1 MIGLDQDKNIMHLRQ
16 FTISSAWHSI
26 FLMLF
31 CIHLVFF
38 CVNPASAAQAGN
50 LDLDR
55 SIILEFKDALKD
67 NDQKR
72 IETLSSKLRLKG
84 GPWPSRLDLVA
95 GRYHLRER
103 SESDFQTA
111 VNHLEKAAESY
122 PLLGD
127 HVLLLL
133 SEAYAGIDLHG
144 KAIDSLKLLINKYPK
159 SPLLRDARILKAKE
173 HLKIY
178 EPHEAILTLEQ
189 IFGNSFTPE
198 GNLIRFLVIRAMLD
212 LGQADSATLHLKKI
226 YIESPD
232 TPESEEALEM
242 LISLDANSFTFD
254 QRLRRADVLRR
265 QRKFERAERVYQALL
280 RESPENTVLL
290 EALGK
295 SLFGAR
301 KYDQA
306 ASVFQKTDSAETSF
320 LETRALYRSGK
331 LQEFMTRLRSAEQR
345 YPELKPRFYNLQLV
359 IALDLRRKG
368 RYEEAGAKL
377 ISLLHDYPSR
387 KSQTLWAA
395 GWNHYARKDFK
406 KAADVFEKLTGGN
419 IANYPR
425 EAYWQARSLEQAGLS
440 EKSTGILRRL
450 SKEAR
455 HSFYGYLA
463 SCLLPEQPI
472 LLSRWSQPSAPDSK
486 NFSRV
491 MEMRILGMD
500 EEARLDL
507 PGLAGQVSGI
517 GEALY
522 LGYLSVELG
531 DYRRAI
537 RMAAPLAR
545 INPFFEHLA
554 YPRGFWEVI
563 EETARR
569 EKIEPYLVA
578 AIIREESRFDP
589 KAYSRAGAMGL
600 MQLMPKTAQR
610 IESSAQVDLSRE
622 GDLFLPE
629 KNITLGVHYLGK
641 LVRQFEGN
649 LVFAIAAYNG
659 GESAVQR
666 WINRTGDIPLDE
678 FIEEIPYKETRNYVK
693 KVLKSYM
700 EYNRLWGLTPPDLS
714 VIVKPGEPRKL

>member
-1 MIGLDQDKNIMHLRQ
+1 MNPCQ
-16 FTISSAWHSI
+16 FKISFA
-26 FLMLF
+26 FPCTFRLLF
-31 CIHLVFF
+31 CVLLFF
-38 CVNPASAAQAGN
+38 SCVYPVLEVQAGSM
-50 LDLDR
+50 DLDR
-55 SIILEFKDALKD
+55 SRILEFKDALNK

-72 IETLSSKLRLKG
+72 IEILSSRLRKIG
-84 GPWPSRLDLVA
+84 GNWPSRLNFVA

-103 SESDFQTA
+103 SDFQAA
-111 VNHLEKAAESY
+111 VIHLEKAVESY

-127 HVLLLL
+127 HALFLL
-133 SEAYAGIDLHG
+133 SEAYAGIDFHD
-144 KAIDSLKLLINKYPK
+144 KAIESLERLINGYPK
-159 SPLLRDARILKAKE
+159 SPLIQDAMILKAKE

-178 EPHEAILTLEQ
+178 EPHEAILTVEPLL
-189 IFGNSFTPE
+189 GNSYTPRE
-198 GNLIRFLVIRAMLD
+198 NLIRFLMIRSMLD
-212 LGQADSATLHLKKI
+212 LGQSDRAIPYLKNI

-242 LISLDANSFTFD
+242 LIALGANSFTFD
-254 QRLRRADVLRR
+254 QRLRRANVLRR
-265 QRKFERAERVYQALL
+265 QKKFERAERIYQALL
-280 RESPENTVLL
+280 KKSPKNPILL
-290 EALGK
+290 KALGK

-301 KYDQA
+301 KYDKA

-320 LETRALYRSGK
+320 METRALYRSGK
-331 LQEFMTRLRSAEQR
+331 QQEFMTRLRSAEQR

-377 ISLLHDYPSR
+377 VSLLHDYPSKKR
-387 KSQTLWAA
+387 QTLWAI
-395 GWNHYARKDFK
+395 GWNHYARRNFK
-406 KAADVFEKLTGGN
+406 KAAGVFEKLAGGDA
-419 IANYPR
+419 ANYPR
-425 EAYWQARSLEQAGLS
+425 EVYWQARSLERVGLPEQS
-440 EKSTGILRRL
+440 IELLKLL
-450 SKEAR
+450 SKKSP

-463 SCLLPEQPI
+463 SCMLPEQPVR
-472 LLSRWSQPSAPDSK
+472 LSRWIPPPAPDSK
-486 NFSRV
+486 NFRRIT
-491 MEMRILGMD
+491 ELRILGMD

-507 PGLAGQVSGI
+507 PGLAGQVNGI

-522 LGYLSVELG
+522 LGYLAVELG

-545 INPFFEHLA
+545 INPFFDHLA
-554 YPRGFWEVI
+554 YPRGFWELI

-569 EKIEPYLVA
+569 ERIEPHLVA

-622 GDLFLPE
+622 DDLFMPE
-629 KNITLGVHYLGK
+629 KNIPLGSHYLGR

-659 GESAVQR
+659 GENAVRR
-666 WINRTGDIPLDE
+666 WINRTGDIPMDE
-678 FIEEIPYKETRNYVK
+678 FIEEIPYTETRNYVK

-700 EYNRLWGLTPPDLS
+700 EYNRLWGLTPPNLS
-714 VIVKPGEPRKL
+714 VILRSGEPRKF